1 VSDTESERVS
11 LSMPADP
18 ELVGLARMAA
28 SVVASRVDL
37 SYEEVDDLRLAID
50 ELVVLCGAGSV
61 NGAWAGA
68 RSRLALEFCTDDKGI
83 RIECSVS
90 PVPPA
95 ASPAAGDE
103 MAGMLPDQLS
113 ERILDALVD
122 SHGVSEDSEAR
133 RGWLWMSRPSR

>member
-1 VSDTESERVS
+1 VTDEEPERVA

-50 ELVVLCGAGSV
+50 ELVVLCGAGAGSV
-61 NGAWAGA
+61 AHG
-68 RSRLALEFCTDDKGI
+68 SRLVLEFCTDDSGI
-83 RIECSVS
+83 RIDCVVS
-90 PVPPA
+90 PAPPPA
-95 ASPAAGDE
+95 AVEMDE
-103 MAGMLPDQLS
+103 HVGGLLPDQLS

-122 SHGVSEDSEAR
+122 AHGVSEDGDGR
-133 RGWLWMSRPSR
+133 RGWLWKKRPSH